1 MNIEDLV
8 TKEAKVVSVTKYS
21 QIFSLSRQTVYSL
34 IKQGKIR
41 HIKIG
46 DAIRIPMADVV
57 QKLEGTTRQ

>member
-21 QIFSLSRQTVYSL
+21 QIFSLSRQTVYDL
-34 IKQGKIR
+34 IKKGKIR

-57 QKLEGTTRQ
+57 QKLEGTSNQ